1 MAHGHAPTRTSPH
14 PDPTEAAL
22 KPAPLSPRR
31 GDLAE
36 AVEGFEPAEPAD
48 LERVSLQRRYDR
60 KFLVPAEQLGAALR
74 SLRDDYRVVL
84 AGGERFAH
92 YDTFYFDTPTLRFYH
107 DHRRR
112 RAPRFKV
119 RIRNYA
125 DRGLSVLEF
134 KEKTS
139 RGDTHK
145 RRWERPDI
153 STSLTDLDRERLA
166 EASPRVFA
174 EGDLVPVARTVFY
187 RLMLVSKRSVERAT
201 LDFHLTLERDEHS
214 RTLEGRRPRPGLAPG
229 HRDAPRRRQ
238 GRPLQQVLR
247 GRRAARRRARQHLPA
262 RAARLRRSPLMP
274 HLASLL
280 VDAASALGPRL
291 ALDVACVLAVVRL
304 IYLRAYPRQEY
315 AFTFWLLN
323 LITFAVAC
331 TLSGVHVEMGLSLG
345 LFAVF
350 GILRYRTEALRIRDL
365 TYLFVMIGLAILNGV
380 AAGAEA
386 LARVA
391 LIDLAIIAAVAALE
405 FGPGR
410 GGEDSVTVRY
420 DRVELLPPAQR
431 EALLADLSRRLGVPC
446 ERVVVEHVDF
456 MHDSA
461 QLVVTYRPT
470 AGKSPA

>member
-1 MAHGHAPTRTSPH
+1 
-14 PDPTEAAL
+14 
-22 KPAPLSPRR
+22 
-31 GDLAE
+31 
-36 AVEGFEPAEPAD
+36 
-48 LERVSLQRRYDR
+48 
-60 KFLVPAEQLGAALR
+60 
-74 SLRDDYRVVL
+74 
-84 AGGERFAH
+84 
-92 YDTFYFDTPTLRFYH
+92 
-107 DHRRR
+107 
-112 RAPRFKV
+112 
-119 RIRNYA
+119 
-125 DRGLSVLEF
+125 
-134 KEKTS
+134 
-139 RGDTHK
+139 
-145 RRWERPDI
+145 
-153 STSLTDLDRERLA
+153 
-166 EASPRVFA
+166 
-174 EGDLVPVARTVFY
+174 
-187 RLMLVSKRSVERAT
+187 
-201 LDFHLTLERDEHS
+201 
-214 RTLEGRRPRPGLAPG
+214 
-229 HRDAPRRRQ
+229 
-238 GRPLQQVLR
+238 
-247 GRRAARRRARQHLPA
+247 
-262 RAARLRRSPLMP
+262 MP
-274 HLASLL
+274 NLASLL